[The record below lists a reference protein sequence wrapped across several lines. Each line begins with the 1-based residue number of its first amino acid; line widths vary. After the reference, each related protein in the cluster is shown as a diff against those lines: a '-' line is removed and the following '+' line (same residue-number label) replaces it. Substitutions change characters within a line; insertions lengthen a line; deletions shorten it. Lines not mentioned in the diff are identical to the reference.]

1 MLIDDVK
8 SQSVLCPAKINLF
21 LAVTGLRSDGY
32 HNLLS
37 WVAPLNWGDRLS
49 IHQNKSENTS
59 TLKISGKINLEPC
72 PNNLILKAVEVFTES
87 IPDTP
92 PYHFELEKNIPIGAG
107 LGGGSSNAATA
118 LKLIN
123 QQRKKPVSKNKL
135 LELAARVGS
144 DCPLFLQS
152 GPCLLRGRG
161 DQVEALDRKVL
172 NPFSG
177 KKVLLI
183 RPEFEIETPWAYQQL
198 KKYAD
203 YQDPKEAENCLK
215 GFINKPLPQ
224 KFFNQFQVSL
234 CKKYIGLT
242 VFLQNFKKQFPN
254 PLMITGSGS
263 VLFTLIDESEI
274 SSVIEFTEEHW
285 GEESILAIC
294 DFL

>member
-1 MLIDDVK
+1 MK
-8 SQSVLCPAKINLF
+8 SQPVLCPAKINLF

-59 TLKISGKINLEPC
+59 TLEISGKINLEPC
-72 PNNLILKAVEVFTES
+72 PDNLILKAVEVFTEF

-107 LGGGSSNAATA
+107 LGGGSSNAAMA

-123 QQRKKPVSKNKL
+123 QERREPVPKNKL

-152 GPCLLRGRG
+152 GSCLLRGRG

-177 KKVLLI
+177 KKILLI
-183 RPEFEIETPWAYQQL
+183 RPEFEIATPWAYQQL

-215 GFINKPLPQ
+215 GFMNKPLPQ
-224 KFFNQFQVSL
+224 NFFNQFQVSL

-254 PLMITGSGS
+254 PIMITGSGS

-274 SSVIEFTEEHW
+274 SSVIEFIEEHW